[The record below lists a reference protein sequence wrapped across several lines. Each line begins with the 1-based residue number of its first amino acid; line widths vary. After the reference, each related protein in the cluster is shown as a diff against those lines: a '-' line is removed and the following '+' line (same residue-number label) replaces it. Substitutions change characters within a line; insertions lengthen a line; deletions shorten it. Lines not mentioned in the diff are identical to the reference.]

1 MKIFFHLGVFII
13 LISLTYFLHGDDFK
27 WLYNEWHTHIYYK
40 HGLYMTIVALVFSIR
55 QLFLVDWIKVFTK
68 GAFWFSFSILW
79 WAAATALY
87 LLSIRETSE
96 NTKHFLQL
104 LAFLFLIK
112 GYLSYLLRE
121 KGAAKFN
128 FPLFYLALAVPAPY
142 VAQLSLL
149 LSKFT
154 FDAALYLS
162 QIFNVQTEMVAT
174 DFFAYNFRVNNIQL
188 PFDSFFSGI
197 ESFILLF
204 SLMIVIIYLF
214 EQRVFIKTLMLLF
227 TVPFIYFGSVVR
239 VLFCFLFAQYWSETA
254 TILYWNVYST
264 HAFYLVSFLALGFM
278 WFILKNIFKLFKQ
291 ED

>member
-27 WLYNEWHTHIYYK
+27 WLYNEWHTHGYYK

-79 WAAATALY
+79 WGGATALY
-87 LLSIRETSE
+87 LLSIRETAE
-96 NTKHFLQL
+96 NTKHFFQL

-121 KGAAKFN
+121 RGSAKFN
-128 FPLFYLALAVPAPY
+128 FSLFYLALAIPLPY
-142 VAQLSLL
+142 LSN
-149 LSKFT
+149 S
-154 FDAALYLS
+154 ALYLKKITFDVALIVS
-162 QIFNVQTEMVAT
+162 RFLSIFVETADNILKVGA
-174 DFFAYNFRVNNIQL
+174 IQL
-188 PFDSFFSGI
+188 PIDPAFTGI

-204 SLMIVIIYLF
+204 SLVLVLIYLF
-214 EQRVFIKTLMLLF
+214 ELRTPVKVIMLLLCL
-227 TVPFIYFGSVVR
+227 PLIFIGSVVR
-239 VLFCFLFAQYWSETA
+239 ILTCILLAQYWSETA

-264 HAFYLVSFLALGFM
+264 HTFYLASFLVIGFM
-278 WFILKNIFKLFKQ
+278 WFVLKNIFKLFKQ